1 MFFRPLDEQ
10 KGEDEQQHPTV
21 RDRCGPGTSQRPP
34 PWRPA
39 RDPDR
44 DSWIFFDYHFALE
57 PRRLSFAGPS
67 PACRVLPGSPIE
79 STDPPGVSNLA
90 PRGHLQEWLMS

>member
-21 RDRCGPGTSQRPP
+21 RDRCGLGTSQRPP

-44 DSWIFFDYHFALE
+44 DSWTFFDYHFALE
-57 PRRLSFAGPS
+57 PRRLSFAGPG
-67 PACRVLPGSPIE
+67 PACLVLPGSPR
-79 STDPPGVSNLA
+79 A
-90 PRGHLQEWLMS
+90 

>member
-1 MFFRPLDEQ
+1 MFSRLLDEQ
-10 KGEDEQQHPTV
+10 KGEDEQQHHTV
-21 RDRCGPGTSQRPP
+21 RDRCGPETSQRPP

-57 PRRLSFAGPS
+57 PRKLSFAGPG
-67 PACRVLPGSPIE
+67 PACRVLLGSPR
-79 STDPPGVSNLA
+79 A
-90 PRGHLQEWLMS
+90 